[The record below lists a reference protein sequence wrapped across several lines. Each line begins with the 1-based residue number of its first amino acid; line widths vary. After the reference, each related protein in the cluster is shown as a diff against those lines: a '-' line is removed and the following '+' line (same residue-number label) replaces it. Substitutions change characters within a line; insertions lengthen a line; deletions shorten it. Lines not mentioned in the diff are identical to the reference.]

1 MRLMLKG
8 FIIGIGKIVPGVS
21 GAMLAIT
28 LGVYDKAILA
38 ITDFTSDKKKNFK
51 LLLLLGIGI
60 ISSIIVFSKIINYF
74 YNNHYIPT
82 MLFFMGLIIG
92 GIPGLINKTSYNY
105 KNIIIT
111 SVSFLIVTILSFSF
125 INNTYMLKGNFVD
138 YIILFIGGIT
148 EAFSSIVPGI
158 SGTALFMV
166 MGIYNIVIEMLANLT
181 NVFYVIDNFLLIVFF
196 IIGLLLGVILISI
209 LVKWLFSKYSSKTYS
224 AILGFCLS
232 NVVILFLKI
241 ITYSPSLFGYLI
253 GIPLSLIGY
262 FIGKLCK

>member
-1 MRLMLKG
+1 MFSLGACGLVRMLSLGLAYVRLMC
-8 FIIGIGKIVPGVS
+8 GICVDI
-21 GAMLAIT
+21 
-28 LGVYDKAILA
+28 
-38 ITDFTSDKKKNFK
+38 
-51 LLLLLGIGI
+51 
-60 ISSIIVFSKIINYF
+60 
-74 YNNHYIPT
+74 
-82 MLFFMGLIIG
+82 
-92 GIPGLINKTSYNY
+92 
-105 KNIIIT
+105 
-111 SVSFLIVTILSFSF
+111 SF

-181 NVFYVIDNFLLIVFF
+181 NVVYVADNFLLIVFF
-196 IIGLLLGVILISI
+196 VMGLFLGIILISI
-209 LVKWLFSKYSSKTYS
+209 VVKWLFSKYSSKTYS

-232 NVVILFLKI
+232 NIVILFLKI

>member
-1 MRLMLKG
+1 MRLILKG
-8 FIIGIGKIVPGVS
+8 FIIGIGKIIPGVS

-125 INNTYMLKGNFVD
+125 INNAYMLKGNFVD

>member
-1 MRLMLKG
+1 MRLILKG

-28 LGVYDKAILA
+28 LGVYDKAIQA
-38 ITDFTSDKKKNFK
+38 FTGFTSDIKNNFK
-51 LLLLLGIGI
+51 YLLLLGIGI

-74 YNNHYIPT
+74 YTNHYIST

-111 SVSFLIVTILSFSF
+111 SMSFLIVTILSFSF
-125 INNTYMLKGNFVD
+125 INNAYMLKGNFVD

-181 NVFYVIDNFLLIVFF
+181 NVVYVADNFLLIVFF
-196 IIGLLLGVILISI
+196 VMGLFLGIILISI
-209 LVKWLFSKYSSKTYS
+209 VVKWLFFKYSLETYS

-232 NVVILFLKI
+232 NIVILFLKI

-253 GIPLSLIGY
+253 GIPLSLFGY

>member
-1 MRLMLKG
+1 MRLILKG
-8 FIIGIGKIVPGVS
+8 FIIGIGKIIPGVS

-181 NVFYVIDNFLLIVFF
+181 NVFYAIDNFLLIVFF

>member
-1 MRLMLKG
+1 MRLILKG
-8 FIIGIGKIVPGVS
+8 FIIGIGKIIPGVS

-166 MGIYNIVIEMLANLT
+166 MGVYNIVIEMLANLT

>member
-1 MRLMLKG
+1 MRLILKG
-8 FIIGIGKIVPGVS
+8 FIIGIGKIIPGVS

>member
-1 MRLMLKG
+1 MRLILKG
-8 FIIGIGKIVPGVS
+8 FIIGIGKIIPGVS

-253 GIPLSLIGY
+253 GIPLSLLGY

>member
-1 MRLMLKG
+1 MLKG

>member
-1 MRLMLKG
+1 MRLILKG
-8 FIIGIGKIVPGVS
+8 FIIGIGKIIPGVS

-253 GIPLSLIGY
+253 GIPLSLIGF

>member
-1 MRLMLKG
+1 MRLILKG
-8 FIIGIGKIVPGVS
+8 FIIGIGKIIPGVS

-181 NVFYVIDNFLLIVFF
+181 NVFYVIDNFLLIIFF

>member
-1 MRLMLKG
+1 MRLILKG
-8 FIIGIGKIVPGVS
+8 FIIGIGKIIPGVS

-181 NVFYVIDNFLLIVFF
+181 NVIYVIDNFLLIVFF

>member
-1 MRLMLKG
+1 MLKG

-28 LGVYDKAILA
+28 LGVYDKAIQA
-38 ITDFTSDKKKNFK
+38 FTGFTSDIKKNFK
-51 LLLLLGIGI
+51 YLLLLGIGI

-74 YNNHYIPT
+74 YINHYIPT

-105 KNIIIT
+105 RNIIIT

-166 MGIYNIVIEMLANLT
+166 MGIYNIVIEILANLT
-181 NVFYVIDNFLLIVFF
+181 NVVYVADNFLLIVFF
-196 IIGLLLGVILISI
+196 VIGLFLGIILISI
-209 LVKWLFSKYSSKTYS
+209 VVKWLFLKCSLETYS

-232 NVVILFLKI
+232 NIVILFLKI